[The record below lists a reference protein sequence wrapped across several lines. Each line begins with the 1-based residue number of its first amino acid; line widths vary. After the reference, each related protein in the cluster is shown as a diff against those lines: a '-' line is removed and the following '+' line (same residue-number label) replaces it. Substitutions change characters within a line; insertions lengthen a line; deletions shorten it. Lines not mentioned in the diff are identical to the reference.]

1 MANIT
6 LEFCDIRKIIPVND
20 LDLDAVTNT
29 ELIEA
34 AIQGGWIPDETWM
47 DVSYFFVSRDHTE
60 LIRGTRILSELGF
73 CDGDIIKVVAQAPG
87 T

>member
-6 LEFCDIRKIIPVND
+6 LEFCNIKKIIPVND

-34 AIQGGWIPDETWM
+34 AIQGGWIPADDWS
-47 DVSYFFVSRDHTE
+47 VSYFFVSRDHTE
-60 LIRGTRILSELGF
+60 LIRETRTLSELGF
-73 CDGDIIKVVAQAPG
+73 CDEDIIKVVAMGLGA
-87 T
+87 